1 VGAALA
7 AAFSVV
13 VGLPTFRLRGPYFT
27 IATIGVGEAV
37 RVIAS
42 GLEFTG
48 GSSGLRMPPGTFDF
62 NANYYAMVGLA
73 LLTLALVA
81 WLQQHAFGLA
91 LEAIRQDID
100 AAEAL
105 GVHSTQAK
113 LAAHAISAALVA
125 IAGGVFATNFQY
137 ISPGSVFDFR
147 LSLTIVLMPIV
158 GGMATITGP
167 VLGALLF
174 SYLQIKLL
182 ASPTLR
188 DSYLFIYGG
197 LLIVVMLFEPKGI
210 VGLWERLIGLRPRRR
225 AQPPVGRPAVPAENG
240 PILVVSSVSKRFGGL
255 LALDSVS
262 FEVQRGEIFS
272 VIGPNGAGK
281 TTLFS
286 CLVGTYPPTSGSVRF
301 RGEELKGLRN
311 DQVVARGLVRTHQI
325 VKPFRD
331 MTVADNI
338 RWACSTGGCDCGARR
353 RASGWTRCS
362 ADAAGPPGTGQAGV
376 LSIGE
381 LKRLEIARALATG
394 PEVLCL
400 DEVMGG

>member
-1 VGAALA
+1 MTALLRRHPALVPGVLFAAFLLLAPVFAQRGMLNDLWNMAFFVVLASAWNLLGGFAGQVSLGYSAFVGIGAYTTVLLANAGWSPWLTLPVGAALA
-7 AAFSVV
+7 VAFSVA

-48 GSSGLRMPPGTFDF
+48 GSSGLRMPQGTFDF

-81 WLQQHAFGLA
+81 WLQKHAFGLA

-113 LAAHAISAALVA
+113 LTAHAISAALVA
-125 IAGGVFATNFQY
+125 IGGGLFATNFQY

-225 AQPPVGRPAVPAENG
+225 AQPPVGEA
-240 PILVVSSVSKRFGGL
+240 
-255 LALDSVS
+255 
-262 FEVQRGEIFS
+262 
-272 VIGPNGAGK
+272 
-281 TTLFS
+281 
-286 CLVGTYPPTSGSVRF
+286 
-301 RGEELKGLRN
+301 
-311 DQVVARGLVRTHQI
+311 
-325 VKPFRD
+325 
-331 MTVADNI
+331 
-338 RWACSTGGCDCGARR
+338 R
-353 RASGWTRCS
+353 RAS
-362 ADAAGPPGTGQAGV
+362 
-376 LSIGE
+376 
-381 LKRLEIARALATG
+381 
-394 PEVLCL
+394 
-400 DEVMGG
+400 